1 MLFPNNHL
9 DYSIYSKQYLNLNIV
24 CIQFAC
30 LLNHAPPHLCFLTA
44 TSRTCRSETPV
55 AYLGLPFLNLRSIS
69 IWYTSFIQTLPKY
82 HILRCMSQRYLINY
96 NYIISNDHTKQFSH
110 SLRHTTPIKSSWYHT
125 LVVSGTKKH

>member
-1 MLFPNNHL
+1 MLELLEIDDLILMIPNNHI

-55 AYLGLPFLNLRSIS
+55 AYLGLPLLYSRC
-69 IWYTSFIQTLPKY
+69 
-82 HILRCMSQRYLINY
+82 ILLLYRRLIK
-96 NYIISNDHTKQFSH
+96 I
-110 SLRHTTPIKSSWYHT
+110 
-125 LVVSGTKKH
+125 